1 MFYQVR
7 ILDNKGKLKKVLS
20 SKMLTHRH
28 WKLFPDYLK
37 THPRGKSDFNAYGKA
52 KGGYDINVF
61 GFDR

>member
-7 ILDNKGKLKKVLS
+7 IMDGEGKLKKVLT

-37 THPRGKSDFNAYGKA
+37 TNPQGKSDFNAYDKA
-52 KGGYDINVF
+52 KSGYDQDVF
-61 GFDR
+61 GFER